1 LIPKLIAELICLQRD
16 KLCIAEITLREE
28 NFKLLRISIV

>member
-1 LIPKLIAELICLQRD
+1 LSLKLIAELICLQRD
-16 KLCIAEITLREE
+16 KLSIAKITLREE